1 MDSIQVGSSGSL
13 LMLKLT
19 LAVLVILPQASRWQ
33 EIGKTGT
40 GNTVYADTRSIRTG
54 KDGIIS
60 ATVRVVYAKAVN
72 VPGKGELTASRAS
85 AMFNCTANT
94 IAVKRSTL
102 FFDEKANRVY
112 QEKVNK
118 IPGYGPTIGG
128 SYGDVALRYFCA
140 KK

>member
-1 MDSIQVGSSGSL
+1 
-13 LMLKLT
+13 MLKLA
-19 LAVLVILPQASRWQ
+19 LAVLVILPQAPRWK

-40 GNTVYADTRSIRTG
+40 GNTVYTDTRTIRTG

-72 VPGKGELTASRAS
+72 LPGKGELTASRAS
-85 AMFNCTANT
+85 AMFNCTAST

-102 FFDEKANRVY
+102 FFDEKSNRVY
-112 QEKVNK
+112 QDKVNK

-128 SYGDVALRYFCA
+128 SYGDVALKYFCRKPA
-140 KK
+140 D